1 MKEVVSSNKKR
12 YLWKALIFS
21 NIFRFMD
28 DLCTFNN
35 NELENDYDD
44 SYSDELELKKDN
56 EVSGEASFLDL
67 LTEFHGKKLAAKLFD
82 IRDVFPFYI
91 NLMLYLGSN
100 VLSKIFYASISFKN
114 SIYSQ
119 NNNRPN

>member
-1 MKEVVSSNKKR
+1 
-12 YLWKALIFS
+12 
-21 NIFRFMD
+21 MD

-35 NELENDYDD
+35 NELENDYND

-56 EVSGEASFLDL
+56 EVPGEASFLDL

-100 VLSKIFYASISFKN
+100 VLS
-114 SIYSQ
+114 
-119 NNNRPN
+119 